1 MEFYKYKFLDKM
13 GCVKIGFNF
22 IENDTQLSQYLNDI
36 GGTLIS
42 YKKISSKIRRP
53 IEEFT
58 IPFFKNLYQL
68 ISNHLDLITSLGITS
83 KLFQKEEGRLIVEN
97 IIQNIKSGTSF
108 SEALSKFDRYFDKLT
123 LKIIEISEKTAN
135 LSDSLKNI
143 ISYLESE
150 SITKQKIKN
159 SLRYPVI
166 LFFCVVFVMMFWVIF
181 IVPKFAELF
190 SDIGTELP
198 FLTKCVVN
206 LSSFFEKNL
215 LNIFIIISIF
225 VFFIIKLLKDNRKL
239 EKILKN
245 IPIIKDIKR
254 EIVVMNFFSA
264 MSMMIKENVNLL
276 DALEC
281 QGIIK
286 NFPETKDILFYV
298 RNGTNLTN
306 SMRKCKIFND
316 YEISIIESGERS
328 GDLWP
333 AFKSASEMLRMKLN
347 QRSEKII
354 SLIPTITIIFI
365 GVLLLVIVYSVIVPM
380 YSNLEIGM

>member
-13 GCVKIGFNF
+13 GCVKIEFNF
-22 IENDTQLSQYLNDI
+22 IENETQLFQYLNDI

-68 ISNHLDLITSLGITS
+68 ISNRMELIASLKITE

-97 IIQNIKSGTSF
+97 IIQNIKSGISF

-143 ISYLESE
+143 IVYLESE

-159 SLRYPVI
+159 SLRYPMI
-166 LFFCVVFVMMFWVIF
+166 LFFGVVFVMMFWILF

-198 FLTKCVVN
+198 FLTKCVIK
-206 LSSFFEKNL
+206 LSSFFQKNL
-215 LNIFIIISIF
+215 LIILLIFATL
-225 VFFIIKLLKDNRKL
+225 VFFAAKLLKDKKKS
-239 EKILKN
+239 EKFLNI
-245 IPIIKDIKR
+245 IPIVKNIKR

-264 MSMMIKENVNLL
+264 MSMMMRGHVNLL

-286 NFPETKDILFYV
+286 NFPETKDILLYV

-316 YEISIIESGERS
+316 YEISIIESGEKS

-365 GVLLLVIVYSVIVPM
+365 GILLLVIVYSVIVPM